1 MTQPD
6 DQKNQP
12 QNDLASE
19 LRELGQQ
26 LEEAVRTAITSD
38 RAKQIQ
44 ADISSGMKE
53 IGVQLQSAVKS
64 IQDNPQ
70 VQQLVQRGEQAV
82 SQAQQTK
89 VAHDFQQ
96 TLARGIALLNDQLSD
111 FANRMRQATDSTTP
125 PAGDASTTPPAG
137 EAPATGET
145 TRLDPDNQ

>member
-6 DQKNQP
+6 DQKHQP
-12 QNDLASE
+12 QSDLGNE

-26 LEEAVRTAITSD
+26 IEEAVRSAITSD

-64 IQDNPQ
+64 IQENPQ

-82 SQAQQTK
+82 TQAQQTK
-89 VAHDFQQ
+89 VAHDFQE
-96 TLARGIALLNDQLSD
+96 TLARGIALLNDQLAE
-111 FANRMRQATDSTTP
+111 FAARMRQATDSTP
-125 PAGDASTTPPAG
+125 PAGDASSTPPAAD
-137 EAPATGET
+137 APATGET
-145 TRLDPDNQ
+145 TRLDPDKQ

>member
-1 MTQPD
+1 MSQPE

-26 LEEAVRTAITSD
+26 LEEAVRSAITSD

-53 IGVQLQSAVKS
+53 IGVQLQGAVKS
-64 IQDNPQ
+64 IQENPQ

-82 SQAQQTK
+82 TQAQQTK
-89 VAHDFQQ
+89 VAHDFQE
-96 TLARGIALLNDQLSD
+96 TLARGIAMLNEQLAD
-111 FANRMRQATDSTTP
+111 FATRMRQAGDAPATGGTSTTP
-125 PAGDASTTPPAG
+125 PAGDTSA
-137 EAPATGET
+137 ATGET
-145 TRLDPDNQ
+145 TRLDPDKQ